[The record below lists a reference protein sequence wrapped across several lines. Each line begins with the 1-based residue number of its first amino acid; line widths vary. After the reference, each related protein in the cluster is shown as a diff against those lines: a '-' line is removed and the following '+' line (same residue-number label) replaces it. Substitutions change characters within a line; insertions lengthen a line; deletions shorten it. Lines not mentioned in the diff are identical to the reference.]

1 MSNDFGVD
9 IVGYHFDY
17 GECGGLDLVGL
28 ECWERSE
35 ELVGANSNMSA
46 VLLKKIETK
55 VEHTWATP

>member
-1 MSNDFGVD
+1 MSNYFGVD

-35 ELVGANSNMSA
+35 ELVGANSNLSA
-46 VLLKKIETK
+46 VLLKEIET
-55 VEHTWATP
+55 